1 MEFCFTTS
9 VKEFSWQME
18 LENHLNILK
27 HYLYSNT
34 RNFLENEMLRII
46 DDKSKKRM
54 VSRRSFVHFV
64 NTMWPFLH
72 NWVSRIGPI

>member
-18 LENHLNILK
+18 LEKHLNILK
-27 HYLYSNT
+27 QYLCSNT
-34 RNFLENEMLRII
+34 RNVLENEMLSII

-54 VSRRSFVHFV
+54 VPRRAFVHFV
-64 NTMWPFLH
+64 NTM
-72 NWVSRIGPI
+72 